1 MEKNLFTKEE
11 FFSGH
16 QNLKILLLCKLYEK
30 GKIQKNEEEYYE
42 NIEHLIT
49 DIRKEIDGEIKKKK
63 LEEFLKND
71 ESFIKQR
78 LSLIN
83 LILYIFNPDEEYI
96 ILKNKIKEINDDIEK
111 LKYIKDN
118 IIIYYP
124 VLYEDIIKRSM
135 KIIKD
140 NQNKKIID
148 YKGGKIK
155 ELIKESENLKDLADK
170 INEVK
175 DLLLFNIIYDMNSGK
190 NEEKKFKFACDK
202 LDDIGKLIRQN
213 TGIIELYNEY
223 KEIFD
228 KIKEKLSNNEERAQ
242 EFIQKLKEYYK
253 ITNENIIDEL
263 TILFKIKKYEL
274 DINSNIFFFE
284 YFEKDNSEW
293 NKKITEYQDLSKKGL
308 KEIKKNLKELKDN
321 NIYDYKD
328 IKKYNKLFTCLYNKK
343 EAIDFLFS
351 KTSKDIEDL
360 KDKIQPTDRT
370 INYQDIIDTENCIEV
385 INKMKDMKDNDKI
398 FTYIKSMNDNN
409 IISQF
414 ENYSKIYLSVIEL
427 DRNDDISENV
437 YGQINNI
444 IKSSTFTIFQDSEKF
459 LYYDEEKKYKKITME
474 ELIHLKNKIYN
485 VKENDDDKSKNN
497 VKINDNDKLKSKC
510 KILIDFKNII
520 SNLETINKYMNI
532 LRSKGSSLPIKITIT
547 IKTENNKLDI
557 KYCLDKNVMDFED
570 IRDFLFNVKTKYIS

>member
-1 MEKNLFTKEE
+1 M
-11 FFSGH
+11 
-16 QNLKILLLCKLYEK
+16 KL
-30 GKIQKNEEEYYE
+30 
-42 NIEHLIT
+42 
-49 DIRKEIDGEIKKKK
+49 KKKK

-213 TGIIELYNEY
+213 TGITELYNEY

-274 DINSNIFFFE
+274 DINSDVFFFE

-414 ENYSKIYLSVIEL
+414 EDYSKIYLSVIEL

-444 IKSSTFTIFQDSEKF
+444 IKSATFTIFQDSEKF